1 MNEPFFDAV
10 AKGQTPRMLLLL
22 KSGLDVNTRN
32 SEGMTALMLAA
43 KKGHTDT
50 VQALL
55 DREADI
61 NAQATY
67 YGWTALA
74 YAANQGHEQIV
85 RLLLARGAD
94 PNLKAERGK
103 TALVL
108 AADRGHTT
116 TVIALLNKGANAC
129 AARDHHGWT
138 ALGRAVRNGH
148 IEVEKVL
155 RDAGAEGA

>member
-1 MNEPFFDAV
+1 V
-10 AKGQTPRMLLLL
+10 LSLL
-22 KSGLDVNTRN
+22 KSGIDVNALN
-32 SEGMTALMLAA
+32 SVGMTALMVAA
-43 KKGHTDT
+43 KRGNTET

-74 YAANQGHEQIV
+74 YAANQGHEKIV
-85 RLLLARGAD
+85 RLLLAHDAD
-94 PNLKAERGK
+94 PNSKAERGK

-108 AADRGHTT
+108 AADRGHTA
-116 TVIALLNKGANAC
+116 TVIALLSKRADAC

-138 ALGRAVRNGH
+138 ALGRAIKNGH
-148 IEVEKVL
+148 LEIAKIL
-155 RDAGAEGA
+155 RDAGAKTQEV